1 MGYTTYSTV
10 SWSDGTPISSDRLQ
24 QMSTNS
30 EAIKTTTQ
38 GYSQGILAFKEIS
51 SDVPVSPFIVDDT
64 AEPVIALDGDNA
76 LQVGANRWIKFTFT
90 TPGVKIDTGAD
101 EENQYHFRLVAGT
114 AHGTGTIAEWNFGVP
129 DSNGMGAKQIAGG
142 SYTVV
147 IDSGSGISSQVY
159 TLFVKRDGGT
169 AAYKVL
175 ASNVSKTQLFAEDC
189 GTSSI

>member
-30 EAIKTTTQ
+30 ESIKTTTQ
-38 GYSQGILAFKEIS
+38 GYSQGILKFNEIS
-51 SDVPVSPFIVDDT
+51 SNTSPDITDDT
-64 AEPVIALDGDNA
+64 ATAVIALDGSNA

-159 TLFVKRDGGT
+159 TLFVKRSGGT

-175 ASNVSKTQLFAEDC
+175 ATNVSKTQLIAEDC